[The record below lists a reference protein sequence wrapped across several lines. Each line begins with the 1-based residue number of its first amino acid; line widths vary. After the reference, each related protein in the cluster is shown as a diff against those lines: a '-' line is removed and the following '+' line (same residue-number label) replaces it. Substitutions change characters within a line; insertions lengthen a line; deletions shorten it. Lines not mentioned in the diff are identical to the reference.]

1 MSAQP
6 HALVNAPLNYYPRDD
21 GGEFKDNISEIT
33 STLFKESGVKC
44 GCGSKKIHR
53 NKYSFQQQHISNQ
66 MHQKWL
72 NSLNRNRPDIL
83 KERTELKRE
92 IRDIRVREASARQT
106 EVRLRNEMKET
117 SKLINTQQ
125 MELMKQTSKINDQTA
140 DIEQMLE
147 CIQDF
152 AAQRSNIDKLKK
164 DNIELKKRNETL
176 EGEMGIMEKVALAI
190 LKKRGYEIT

>member
-1 MSAQP
+1 MSVQP

-21 GGEFKDNISEIT
+21 GGEFKDDISEIT

-44 GCGSKKIHR
+44 GCGSKKLHR
-53 NKYSFQQQHISNQ
+53 NKYSFQQQHISNK

-72 NSLNRNRPDIL
+72 NSLNRNRADIL

-125 MELMKQTSKINDQTA
+125 MELMKQTSKINEQTA

-152 AAQRSNIDKLKK
+152 AAQRSNINKLKK
-164 DNIELKKRNETL
+164 TNIELTQRNETL
-176 EGEMGIMEKVALAI
+176 EGEMNIMEKVALAI
-190 LKKRGYEIT
+190 LKKRGYEIA

>member
-1 MSAQP
+1 MSVQP

-21 GGEFKDNISEIT
+21 GGEFKDDISEIT

-44 GCGSKKIHR
+44 GCGSKKLHR
-53 NKYSFQQQHISNQ
+53 NKYSFQQQHISNK

-72 NSLNRNRPDIL
+72 NSLNRNRADIL
-83 KERTELKRE
+83 KERTELKKE

-152 AAQRSNIDKLKK
+152 AAQRSNINKLKK
-164 DNIELKKRNETL
+164 TNIELTQRNETL
-176 EGEMGIMEKVALAI
+176 EGEMNIMEKVALAI
-190 LKKRGYEIT
+190 LKKRGYEIA

>member
-1 MSAQP
+1 MSVQP

-21 GGEFKDNISEIT
+21 GGEFKDDISEIT

-44 GCGSKKIHR
+44 GCGSKKLHR
-53 NKYSFQQQHISNQ
+53 NKYSFQQQHISNK

-72 NSLNRNRPDIL
+72 NSLNRNRADIL

-152 AAQRSNIDKLKK
+152 AAQRSNINKLKK
-164 DNIELKKRNETL
+164 TNIELTQRNETL
-176 EGEMGIMEKVALAI
+176 EGEMNIMEKVALAI
-190 LKKRGYEIT
+190 LKKRGYEIA

>member
-1 MSAQP
+1 MSAQS

-21 GGEFKDNISEIT
+21 GGEFKDDISEIT

-44 GCGSKKIHR
+44 GCGSKKLHR
-53 NKYSFQQQHISNQ
+53 NKYSFQQQHISNK

-72 NSLNRNRPDIL
+72 NSLNRNRADIL
-83 KERTELKRE
+83 KERTELKKE

-152 AAQRSNIDKLKK
+152 AAQRSNINKLKK
-164 DNIELKKRNETL
+164 TNIELTQRNETL
-176 EGEMGIMEKVALAI
+176 EGEMNIMEKVALAI
-190 LKKRGYEIT
+190 LKKRGYEIA

>member
-1 MSAQP
+1 MFLLSLIKP
-6 HALVNAPLNYYPRDD
+6 
-21 GGEFKDNISEIT
+21 IT
-33 STLFKESGVKC
+33 RSNPQQQFKESGVKC
-44 GCGSKKIHR
+44 GCGSKKLHR
-53 NKYSFQQQHISNQ
+53 NKYSFQQQHISNK

-72 NSLNRNRPDIL
+72 NSLNRNRADIL

-152 AAQRSNIDKLKK
+152 AAQRSNINKLKK
-164 DNIELKKRNETL
+164 TNIELTQRNETL
-176 EGEMGIMEKVALAI
+176 EGEMNIMEKVALAI
-190 LKKRGYEIT
+190 LKKRGYEIA